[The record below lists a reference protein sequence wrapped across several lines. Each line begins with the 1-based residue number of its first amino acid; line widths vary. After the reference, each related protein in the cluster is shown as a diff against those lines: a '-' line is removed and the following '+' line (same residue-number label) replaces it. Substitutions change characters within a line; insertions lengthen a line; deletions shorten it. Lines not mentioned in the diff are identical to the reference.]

1 MTDQKTFLSFRTPA
15 LLAGTAL
22 LLAACAHL
30 APGANGGSS
39 PSLNFDAQHYE
50 LRQIQIN
57 GQTLAV
63 RAYENIVYVARPAD
77 ARYER
82 MNIYVPEAYF
92 KGESVAGFTAQ
103 TAPIFLPNE
112 VGGYMPA
119 EPANLSGQRGP
130 GGPPGAPPGA
140 ASSPVPS
147 TAPVGGPGAP
157 PPVPERPN
165 TLAVALSQGFVVASP
180 GARGRT
186 EAHGKA
192 PAAIVDL
199 KAAVR
204 YLRYNDARM
213 PGNAERIISNGTSAG
228 GALSALL
235 GASGNSA
242 DFQPMLAELGAA
254 PGRDDLFAVSAYC
267 PITNLD
273 HADSAYEWLFAGF
286 NDYQKMEI
294 SMLDYKVQRK
304 TVAGTLSPE
313 QIRVSRE
320 LKAAFP
326 AYLNSLQLRG
336 PDGQAL
342 SLDKQGQGSFQNYLK
357 SLIMA
362 SAQKAL
368 DQGQKL
374 SGLSWLTLR
383 EGRVVDLN
391 LEGYLAYAGRMKTP
405 PAFDALDLSSGE
417 NQLFGNAQADKQ
429 HFTDYGMAHNTAPG
443 ASRADAQQVA
453 MMNPMTYI
461 GRAGVNTAAHWRIRQ
476 GTKDRDTSLAVPL
489 ILASTL
495 RQQGLSVDL
504 ALPWDRPH
512 SGDYD
517 LDELFAWARQI
528 TQPR

>member
-1 MTDQKTFLSFRTPA
+1 MTVRQLMSIPRTTAWLS
-15 LLAGTAL
+15 GVAL
-22 LLAACAHL
+22 LLAACAPL
-30 APGANGGSS
+30 APRSAAGSAV
-39 PSLNFDAQHYE
+39 SLDFDAQRYE
-50 LRQIQIN
+50 LRQVQVN

-63 RAYENIVYVARPAD
+63 RAYENIVYVAHPAD

-82 MNIYVPEAYF
+82 MNVYVPEAYF
-92 KGESVAGFTAQ
+92 KGESVAGFTAR

-119 EPANLSGQRGP
+119 EPGSLAGRSGP
-130 GGPPGAPPGA
+130 GGPPGGPGGLPA
-140 ASSPVPS
+140 GVPV
-147 TAPVGGPGAP
+147 GAP
-157 PPVPERPN
+157 PPGLDRPN
-165 TLAVALSQGFVVASP
+165 TIAVALSQGLVVASP

-186 EAHGKA
+186 EALGKA

-213 PGNAERIISNGTSAG
+213 PGDAERIISNGTSAG

-242 DFQPMLAELGAA
+242 DYEPWLAELGAA
-254 PGRDDLFAVSAYC
+254 PGRDEVFAVSAYC
-267 PITNLD
+267 PITNLE

-286 NDYQKMEI
+286 NDYQKIEI

-304 TVAGTLSPE
+304 PVAGTLSPE
-313 QIRVSRE
+313 QIRLSRE

-342 SLDKQGQGSFQNYLK
+342 SLDDQGQGSFQRYLK
-357 SLIMA
+357 SLLMA
-362 SAQKAL
+362 SAQQAL

-374 SGLSWLTLR
+374 SGLGWLTVR

-391 LEGYLAYAGRMKTP
+391 LPGYLAYAGRMKTP
-405 PAFDALDLSSGE
+405 PAFDALDLGSGE
-417 NQLFGNAQADKQ
+417 NQLFGKAQADQQ
-429 HFTDYGMAHNTAPG
+429 HFTDFGMAHNTAPG
-443 ASRADAQQVA
+443 ATRADPQQVA
-453 MMNPMTYI
+453 MMNPMNYL
-461 GRAGVNTAAHWRIRQ
+461 GRAGVSTAAHWRIRQ

-489 ILASTL
+489 ILASAL
-495 RQQGLSVDL
+495 RQPGRSVDL
-504 ALPWDRPH
+504 ALPWERPH

-517 LDELFAWARQI
+517 LDELFAWVRQI
-528 TQPR
+528 SPPR

>member
-1 MTDQKTFLSFRTPA
+1 MNACQNWLPFRTTA
-15 LLAGTAL
+15 LMGGAAL
-22 LLAACAHL
+22 LLSACAHL
-30 APGANGGSS
+30 APGA
-39 PSLNFDAQHYE
+39 SLNFDAQRYE
-50 LRQIQIN
+50 LRQVQVN

-82 MNIYVPEAYF
+82 MNLYVPEAYF
-92 KGESVAGFTAQ
+92 KGESVAGFTAE

-119 EPANLSGQRGP
+119 EPASLSGRVGP
-130 GGPPGAPPGA
+130 GGPPPGAANLPAGAPPGMPA
-140 ASSPVPS
+140 GNP
-147 TAPVGGPGAP
+147 GGPP
-157 PPVPERPN
+157 PGMERPN
-165 TLAVALSQGFVVASP
+165 TLAVALSQGFVVAAP

-186 EAHGKA
+186 EANGKA

-235 GASGNSA
+235 GASGNST
-242 DFQPMLAELGAA
+242 DFEPLLAELGAA

-267 PITNLD
+267 PITDLD

-286 NDYQKMEI
+286 NDYQKIEI

-304 TVAGTLSPE
+304 PVAGTLSPE
-313 QIRVSRE
+313 QIRLSRE

-336 PDGQAL
+336 PEGQAL
-342 SLDKQGQGSFQNYLK
+342 SLDSQGNGPFQQYLK
-357 SLIMA
+357 TLLIA

-374 SGLSWLTLR
+374 SGLSWLTVR

-391 LEGYLAYAGRMKTP
+391 LQGYLAYAGRMKTP

-417 NQLFGNAQADKQ
+417 NQLFGRAQADKQ
-429 HFTDYGMAHNTAPG
+429 HFTDFGMAHNTAPG
-443 ASRADAQQVA
+443 ATRADAQQVA
-453 MMNPMTYI
+453 MMNPMNYI
-461 GRAGVNTAAHWRIRQ
+461 GRAGVSTAPHWRIRQ

-495 RQQGLSVDL
+495 RQQGRSVDL

-528 TQPR
+528 SLAR